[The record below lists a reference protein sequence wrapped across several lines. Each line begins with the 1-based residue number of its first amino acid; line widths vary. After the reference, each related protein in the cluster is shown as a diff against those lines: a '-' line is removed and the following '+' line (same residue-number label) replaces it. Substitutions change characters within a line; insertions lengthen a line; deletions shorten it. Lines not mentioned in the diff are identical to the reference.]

1 MKPTD
6 INLGNSPILASLML
20 SSYAQGNFVADKV
33 FPMLPAEARNL
44 QLPQMGD
51 AAMRLYDTRRAPGAS
66 TKQIRISFQGR
77 IFKVDQHSVEVPIP
91 EEVFEEMGF
100 AKPDTTRPLD
110 VRLYLPI
117 AEIAAAT
124 ASAVLQLSYEVE
136 AATLASTAA
145 NYAAGNTLALAA
157 GTKWNA
163 ATGTPAVDIE
173 AAHNVIRK
181 KTGRRANLL
190 TLSPDAYSAARM
202 NPQVRSYFGG
212 GQTVYGPATD
222 AQLAQVFGVQQV
234 VVGEAIYIDDAD
246 AANDAWGNNAVL
258 SYSPPIT
265 SGATLNLGEPR
276 FGYTHVLPGHPKVE
290 VPFFD
295 KVTTRSWIFRATF
308 ERKPHVIHSGAG
320 FLFQNPA

>member
-77 IFKVDQHSVEVPIP
+77 IFKVEQHSVEVPIP

-157 GTKWNA
+157 GTKWSA

-212 GQTVYGPATD
+212 GQTVYGPA
-222 AQLAQVFGVQQV
+222 
-234 VVGEAIYIDDAD
+234 IDDAD